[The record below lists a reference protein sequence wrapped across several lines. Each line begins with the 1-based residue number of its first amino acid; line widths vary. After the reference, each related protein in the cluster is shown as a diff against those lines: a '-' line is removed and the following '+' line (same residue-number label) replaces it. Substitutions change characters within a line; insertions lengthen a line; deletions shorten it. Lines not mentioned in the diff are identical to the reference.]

1 MAAPLTFGP
10 IYCEDAIAL
19 ASFPIEP
26 VNTASNAVIVM
37 FGLASLYVTSQ
48 RAPKSYDLY
57 ALGALLTA
65 TGIGSGLWHGLREPW
80 ALAFDVTPGL
90 LFLFALAFCWARR
103 LWTVVGGLALLVAF
117 YFAFQFSRD
126 YFGAIQPRWVAIAPA
141 VVLTGMALVIQ
152 TAFRSKTA
160 ALLGLGAILSS
171 LTALGWRT
179 FDMTACAYVPFGTH
193 FLWHIFNSGGSF
205 MAVLSLIVLEQ
216 ATVRAPRAQPVP
228 VQEAAE

>member
-1 MAAPLTFGP
+1 MAASLTFGP

-19 ASFPIEP
+19 SSFPIEP
-26 VNTASNAVIVM
+26 VNTVSNAAIVI
-37 FGLASLYVTSQ
+37 FGLASLYVTTK

-57 ALGALLTA
+57 ALGLLLTA

-90 LFLFALAFCWARR
+90 FFLFAFAFCWARR
-103 LWTVVGGLALLVAF
+103 LWTIIGGLALLVAF
-117 YFAFQFSRD
+117 YFAFQFSRE
-126 YFGAIQPRWVAIAPA
+126 YFGAFQQRWVAIAPA
-141 VVLTGMALVIQ
+141 VVLTGIALVIQ

-179 FDMTACAYVPFGTH
+179 FDMTACDYLPFGTH
-193 FLWHIFNSGGSF
+193 FLWHIFNSAGAF
-205 MAVLSLIVLEQ
+205 MGVLSLITLEQ
-216 ATVRAPRAQPVP
+216 ASVRIPRAQPIP